1 MYEGFYGFERHPFR
15 LVADPSMLFASS
27 GVREALGRLEYAVKT
42 GKGIAVMTGEV
53 GTGKTTLVNRFLD
66 RAGPELRTA
75 YIFNPTLT
83 GPQLLR
89 TLAEELGVSTDA
101 TSKLELTR
109 ALYAELL
116 RNHQAGRRTIVFVD
130 EAQVLA
136 PEALEELRLVSNLE
150 TWHEK
155 LLHIVLV
162 GQPELLDHLDA
173 YQMRPLRQRV
183 ELYVQIE
190 PMREVETRQYIEHRL
205 RVANPVRPVAFTDGA
220 CELVHRLAG
229 GIPRDINKVCDAAL
243 LVAYVDEA
251 STITS
256 KHVREAVQT
265 IDAQQIGLHLGGT
278 NAGRLWPRAWA
289 GAAGVAALVAL
300 LVAYDTAAPPSRS
313 ASGVQAVAVRAAA
326 GSATDDL
333 EQPESEASLVHL
345 ASFEHRQQAEGFVR
359 QIAAPADRVVYLQSV
374 DANGRRWHRV
384 LLGDFRDLG
393 AAQAWAQKMRE
404 RGTYAYAQPVRVSRE
419 GLEAWGTR

>member
-1 MYEGFYGFERHPFR
+1 
-15 LVADPSMLFASS
+15 
-27 GVREALGRLEYAVKT
+27 VREALGRLEYAVKT

-66 RAGPELRTA
+66 HAGPELRTA

-83 GPQLLR
+83 GLQLLR
-89 TLAEELGVSTDA
+89 TLTEELGVSTEA

-116 RNHQAGRRTIVFVD
+116 RNHQGGRRTVVFVD

-136 PEALEELRLVSNLE
+136 REALEELRLVSNLE
-150 TWHEK
+150 TWREK

-162 GQPELLDHLDA
+162 GQPELLDRLEA
-173 YQMRPLRQRV
+173 YELRPLRQRV

-190 PMREVETRQYIEHRL
+190 PMREAETRQYIEHRL
-205 RVANPVRPVAFTDGA
+205 RVASPMRPVAFTDGA
-220 CELVHRLAG
+220 CEQVHRLAG

-256 KHVREAVQT
+256 KHVREGVQT
-265 IDAQQIGLHLGGT
+265 IDAQQIGLRLGGT
-278 NAGRLWPRAWA
+278 NAGRMWPRAWA
-289 GAAGVAALVAL
+289 GAAGVAAFVAL
-300 LVAYDTAAPPSRS
+300 LVAYDTAAPPSAPGNS
-313 ASGVQAVAVRAAA
+313 VQAVAAGGAA
-326 GSATDDL
+326 GSAAGNL
-333 EQPESEASLVHL
+333 QPTESEASLVHL

-359 QIAAPADRVVYLQSV
+359 RIAAPADRVVYLQSV
-374 DANGRRWHRV
+374 NANGRRWHRV
-384 LLGDFRDLG
+384 LLGDFHDLG
-393 AAQAWAQKMRE
+393 AAQDWAEKMQE
-404 RGTYAYAQPVRVSRE
+404 RGTYAYAHPVRVSRE
-419 GLEAWGTR
+419 GLEAWESK